1 MGERCERSSQA
12 PAMAELAGPLLW
24 DAEEAA
30 KAVRLSYGWSG
41 RESIVA
47 LVCDEERRVVM
58 AVEFEGGAPADAA
71 TVVDLMALAA
81 PETNSL
87 VIGLC
92 RPRGSL
98 FLDRFEIEAVQEM
111 ADRCEKTGTGL
122 LYVIVANEEG
132 WRCVPEFGD
141 PELD

>member
-1 MGERCERSSQA
+1 MQKIT
-12 PAMAELAGPLLW
+12 PFLW
-24 DAEEAA
+24 FDNQAEEAMNFYVSVFENSRVGKISRYG
-30 KAVRLSYGWSG
+30 KAGQDVHGKNEGS
-41 RESIVA
+41 
-47 LVCDEERRVVM
+47 VM